1 MIVVL
6 GSRIIVVI
14 SVGVDKI
21 LTAIVKIL
29 HINAA

>member
-14 SVGVDKI
+14 SVGVDKS